1 MNFVEV
7 EYVIV
12 NVVHLSK
19 NYAYCLI
26 DIYSCVRVKIKI
38 SNKLKE
44 TMISF
49 FVACISSYMYV
60 CLFITIYIYLFQSVI
75 FIFK

>member
-1 MNFVEV
+1 MFVLLRNMMNKKNFHQAKYKEISFHVRLFYYKKKHDAMNFVEV

-26 DIYSCVRVKIKI
+26 DIYSGCEGENKNIK
-38 SNKLKE
+38 
-44 TMISF
+44 
-49 FVACISSYMYV
+49 
-60 CLFITIYIYLFQSVI
+60 
-75 FIFK
+75 